1 MGEDVTGID
10 VPRVSAWLESNV
22 EGARAPF
29 SFELIAGGRSNLT
42 FRVTD
47 ARGLDWALRRPPVHH
62 VLPTAHD
69 MVREHTVIA
78 AVGPAGV
85 PVPRAVAL
93 CTDESVNER
102 PFYVMEFVEGLI
114 LRDAKMAAEELAHE
128 GRARVGTNLA
138 TTLAGLHA
146 LVPDDVGLGSLA
158 RHDGYIER
166 QLRRWQ
172 GQYEQMRVAGIDQGE
187 IVGEVG
193 EALAARIPAQQ
204 RVSVV
209 HGDYRLDNTVLD
221 PDGSVRAILDWE
233 ICTLGDPLADLGM
246 LCDYW
251 ADPGDAQ
258 VALMGAAP
266 TMAPGFEGRDQVAK
280 VYEQVSGLDC
290 SELPYYR
297 AFGYWKLACILQG
310 VYARYAAGATAGDA
324 GPVDSFPAHVV
335 TLAENARELLAAL
348 P

>member
-1 MGEDVTGID
+1 MAAELTGID
-10 VPRVSAWLESNV
+10 VPKVSAWLAANV
-22 EGARAPF
+22 DGAAAPF
-29 SFELIAGGRSNLT
+29 QFELIAGGRSNLT

-47 ARGLDWALRRPPVHH
+47 ANGRDVALRRPPVHH

-85 PVPRAVAL
+85 PVPRAIAL

-102 PFYVMEFVEGLI
+102 PFYVMEFVEGHI
-114 LRDAKMAAEELAHE
+114 LRDAQMAADELDEDAR
-128 GRARVGTNLA
+128 GRVGTHLA

-146 LVPDDVGLGSLA
+146 LVPEDVGLGSLA
-158 RHDGYIER
+158 RHDGYVER

-172 GQYEQMRVAGIDQGE
+172 GQYEQMRVAGIDQGA

-204 RVSVV
+204 RVSIV

-221 PDGSVRAILDWE
+221 DTGHVRAILDWE
-233 ICTLGDPLADLGM
+233 ICTLGDPLADLGL

-251 ADPGDAQ
+251 ADPGDAR

-266 TMAPGFEGRDQVAK
+266 TMAKGFETRDQVAK
-280 VYEQVSGLDC
+280 VYEQVSGLDL
-290 SELPYYR
+290 SDLAYYQ
-297 AFGYWKLACILQG
+297 AFGFWKLACILQG

-324 GPVDSFPAHVV
+324 GSVDSFPAHVV
-335 TLAENARELLAAL
+335 TLAETARDLLATRS
-348 P
+348 

>member
-1 MGEDVTGID
+1 MGGDVTGID
-10 VPRVSAWLESNV
+10 VPLVSAWLAANV
-22 EGARAPF
+22 SGAMAPF
-29 SFELIAGGRSNLT
+29 TFELIAGGRSNLT

-47 ARGLDWALRRPPVHH
+47 AEGCEWALRRPPVHH

-69 MVREHTVIA
+69 MVREYTVIA

-85 PVPRAVAL
+85 PVPKAVAL

-114 LRDAKMAAEELAHE
+114 LRDAKMAADELAPE
-128 GRARVGTNLA
+128 ARAQTGTNLA
-138 TTLAGLHA
+138 STLAGLHT
-146 LVPDDVGLGSLA
+146 LVPDDVGLGTLA

-172 GQYEQMRVAGIDQGE
+172 GQYEQMRVAGIDQGA

-221 PDGSVRAILDWE
+221 PTGGVRAILDWE

-266 TMAPGFEGRDQVAK
+266 TMAPGFETRDRVAK
-280 VYEQVSGLDC
+280 AYEQASGLDC
-290 SELPYYR
+290 GELPYYR

-324 GPVDSFPAHVV
+324 GSVDSFPAHVV
-335 TLAENARELLAAL
+335 TLAESARDLLATLA
-348 P
+348 